1 MKLIIPTIMLLAMIV
16 ISYYQHKEYKAKK
29 RVKGIV
35 KYFEDVTLT
44 EEQMMLIEQ
53 TIQRDT
59 LFCREYWKMQFRG
72 NFNTSHYVKL
82 LEYKH
87 SKGLI

>member
-1 MKLIIPTIMLLAMIV
+1 MNYIIPTVLLLAMIV
-16 ISYYQHKEYKAKK
+16 ISYYQHKEYKSKK

-53 TIQRDT
+53 TVQRDI
-59 LFCREYWKMQFRG
+59 LFCREYWRG
-72 NFNTSHYVKL
+72 RFNTSHYVKL

-87 SKGLI
+87 SKGLM